1 MADLT
6 QAISDMRTKE
16 ARAPENGDLHAVDG
30 TTGNIDQVGRLNP
43 RPSDVDLGERL
54 DLGEDR
60 HGGAVA
66 TSES

>member
-1 MADLT
+1 
-6 QAISDMRTKE
+6 MRTKE

-30 TTGNIDQVGRLNP
+30 TTGDIDQVGRLSP
-43 RPSDVDLGERL
+43 RPSDVDLDERL